1 MIPFY
6 NTHYQHFR
14 EDVPCFGEDT
24 CYSLAFGV
32 PAILMLVAT
41 IFFVIGKP
49 FYVMKEPEGS
59 ITTKVIGSISH
70 ATVKRFTSSE
80 KKEHWMDHAED
91 KYDKTLIADVK
102 TLLRVLVIFIPIP
115 AFWALFDQTV
125 IYARL
130 VKMLKVKNEDFLNRK
145 SS

>member
-1 MIPFY
+1 MKIFDDFTLNY
-6 NTHYQHFR
+6 YR

-41 IFFVIGKP
+41 VFFVVGKP
-49 FYVMKEPEGS
+49 FYVMKAPQGS
-59 ITTKVIGSISH
+59 ITTKVVGSISR
-70 ATVKRFTSSE
+70 ATYKRFTSSE
-80 KKEHWMDHAED
+80 KKEHWMDHASD
-91 KYDKTLIADVK
+91 KYERSLIEDVK

-125 IYARL
+125 
-130 VKMLKVKNEDFLNRK
+130 RK
-145 SS
+145 Y